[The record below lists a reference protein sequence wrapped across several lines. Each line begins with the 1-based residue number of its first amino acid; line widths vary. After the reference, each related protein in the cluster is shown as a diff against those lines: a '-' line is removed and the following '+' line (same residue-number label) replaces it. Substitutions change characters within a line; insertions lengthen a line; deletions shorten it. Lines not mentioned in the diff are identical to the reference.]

1 MVRILAFAGL
11 ILLGIGAFLPIG
23 TAPIPNCTL
32 AGAKTFF
39 DPNCKDDAETLLE
52 ATHLGIIVLIVAAA
66 SVVPAYTQRPMGL
79 WTMSLTAL
87 SVVIVLLLYVNALYK
102 NGIVLDFNWGWGAL
116 FSGPLL
122 MLLAALLATI
132 NRTGT

>member
-11 ILLGIGAFLPIG
+11 ILLGFGAFLPVG
-23 TAPIPNCTL
+23 TAPVPACTL
-32 AGAKTFF
+32 PGAKTFF
-39 DPNCKDDAETLLE
+39 DVHCTDDAETLIE
-52 ATHLGIIVLIVAAA
+52 ATHLGIIVLVVAAA
-66 SVVPAYTQRPMGL
+66 SIVPAYTQRPMGL

-102 NGIVLDFNWGWGAL
+102 LNIVLDFNWGWGAL